1 MNKISFQ
8 KKCMGANDECKEN
21 LLFTVK
27 DNFKHYLVDIVPSQT
42 PDIFTN
48 PNLHEHLLFTQPAF
62 KGHFLSLHSTENK
75 NIIKFIK

>member
-1 MNKISFQ
+1 MNARKI
-8 KKCMGANDECKEN
+8 K
-21 LLFTVK
+21 LFNVK

-75 NIIKFIK
+75 NIIKFKK

>member
-1 MNKISFQ
+1 MNKRRNVWAQMMNARKI
-8 KKCMGANDECKEN
+8 K
-21 LLFTVK
+21 LLNVK
-27 DNFKHYLVDIVPSQT
+27 DHIVPSQT

-75 NIIKFIK
+75 NIIKLKK